1 MESPGV
7 CVAGVTFIGV
17 TLAVTTLEPKSEP
30 CGEKL
35 RLSAVDIATEVTGRD
50 CLICHGG
57 LGRAYGF
64 LSVSTSHDFAVG
76 VRHRPQSP

>member
-30 CGEKL
+30 CGEEL
-35 RLSAVDIATEVTGRD
+35 GSQPATELTGRD
-50 CLICHGG
+50 CLICHEG

-64 LSVSTSHDFAVG
+64 LRVSTSHHYADG
-76 VRHRPQSP
+76 VRYRPQSP